1 MGSTGYA
8 ITINF
13 NKQFKCLHAV
23 KKRIGDV
30 VLKKNTDIQATVT
43 VLTVSAKY
51 IYVYTVYIIIKFIDL
66 DL

>member
-1 MGSTGYA
+1 MR
-8 ITINF
+8 
-13 NKQFKCLHAV
+13 L

-51 IYVYTVYIIIKFIDL
+51 IYVYMVYIIIKFH
-66 DL
+66 

>member
-13 NKQFKCLHAV
+13 NKQFKCLHVV

-51 IYVYTVYIIIKFIDL
+51 IYVYTVYIIIKFH
-66 DL
+66 